1 MPSPFPGM
9 DPYLEGSLST
19 SVHTALAVEIARQL
33 NRRLS
38 TRYVALT
45 TRRFVMETPEESEIV
60 IGEIYLDVAVAR
72 AGKADE
78 GRGIAGM
85 VAAPLR
91 MATLIRT
98 PIPHV
103 TVEIRDVEQR
113 QLVTVIEILSPTNK
127 RGDGYTEY
135 LDRRDR
141 ILRSTTHLIEVDLLR
156 KGRRV
161 PMRGKLPS
169 VPHFVFLSRV
179 DQRLLSEIWP
189 ISQDHLLPEVPVP
202 LLAGD
207 ADAKLDLQQALTTVY
222 DDNRLSS
229 LIDYSKPP
237 EVPLSPEQ
245 AAWVQKCLRAAGL
258 RKGRQKG

>member
-9 DPYLEGSLST
+9 DPYLEGSLWT

-45 TRRFVMETPEESEIV
+45 TRRFVMDTPEESEIV
-60 IGEIYLDVAVAR
+60 IGEIYPDVAVAN
-72 AGKADE
+72 
-78 GRGIAGM
+78 
-85 VAAPLR
+85 
-91 MATLIRT
+91 
-98 PIPHV
+98 IPHV

-113 QLVTVIEILSPTNK
+113 QLVTVIEILSPTDK

-141 ILRSTTHLIEVDLLR
+141 ILRSTAHLIEVDLLR
-156 KGRRV
+156 KGRCV
-161 PMRGKLPS
+161 PMRGKLPL

-179 DQRLLSEIWP
+179 DQRLLTEIWP
-189 ISQDHLLPEVPVP
+189 IPQDQPLPEVPVP

-229 LIDYSKPP
+229 LINYSKPP
-237 EVPLSPEQ
+237 EVPLTPKQ
-245 AAWVQKCLRAAGL
+245 AAWVEKCLRAAGL
-258 RKGRQKG
+258 RKESQEE